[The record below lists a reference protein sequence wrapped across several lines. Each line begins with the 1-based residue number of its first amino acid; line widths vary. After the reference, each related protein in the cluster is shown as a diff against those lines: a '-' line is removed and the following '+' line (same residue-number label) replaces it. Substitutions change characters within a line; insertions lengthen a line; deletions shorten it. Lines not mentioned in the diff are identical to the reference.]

1 MMTSTP
7 VFSQRLISLGVE
19 RAALDML
26 LASGVDT
33 LSKFAFCC
41 NYNPN
46 MPDDSN
52 LVEFLTV
59 TINSHLV
66 NVGANVPALRPG
78 LLASLRQAFFEAH
91 TMMLGELKHRIERTE
106 DAAPRKVPL
115 PEKAA
120 RLDEQRLRLGGVV
133 IAGPTQP
140 SFALIDLVAQQ
151 KEDDCLKYIPYD
163 LCTSRDTELRGD
175 KKLLPSEVSSDL
187 KIRQALQRRSLAY
200 DQLKLISYAA
210 LESWITYL
218 FTQTSRVTP
227 DNFAPITLQQALQT
241 DKQCFI
247 CMAELCR
254 TGLAM
259 DAQGRYP
266 AELALVEARG
276 DPMVIAMLQPM
287 PISRTN
293 PSPKIKV
300 KPTVQKNAVGKA
312 EPKAKAKGKGKG
324 GKERSLLPKG
334 LIGMHG
340 KTEAG
345 VNLCFDFNLRGCNN
359 AVPGQSC
366 GKGAH
371 LCAKCFGA
379 HAQHACPGVVA
390 Q

>member
-1 MMTSTP
+1 M
-7 VFSQRLISLGVE
+7 
-19 RAALDML
+19 A
-26 LASGVDT
+26 GVDT
-33 LSKFAFCC
+33 LSKLAFCC

-46 MPDDSN
+46 MPDDVN
-52 LVEFLTV
+52 LVQFLTV

-66 NVGANVPALRPG
+66 AVGDPVPPLRPG
-78 LLASLRQAFFEAH
+78 LMASLRQAFFEAH

-120 RLDEQRLRLGGVV
+120 RLDEQRIRLSGVS

-163 LCTSRDTELRGD
+163 LCTSRDSELRGD
-175 KKLLPSEVSSDL
+175 KKAQTTEGSSDL

-200 DQLKLISYAA
+200 DQLKLLNYAV

-227 DNFAPITLQQALQT
+227 DNFSPITLQQALQT

-254 TGLAM
+254 SGLSI
-259 DAQGRYP
+259 DGQGLYP
-266 AELALVEARG
+266 AELALAEARN
-276 DPMVIAMLQPM
+276 DPMVTAMLQPM
-287 PISRTN
+287 PVTRTKVA
-293 PSPKIKV
+293 PLAKV
-300 KPTVQKNAVGKA
+300 KPTIQKLGAGKPEA
-312 EPKAKAKGKGKG
+312 KAKAKGRGKS
-324 GKERSLLPKG
+324 GKERTLLPKG

-345 VNLCFDFNLRGCNN
+345 MNLCFDYNLKGCNN
-359 AVPGQSC
+359 AVPGQTC

-371 LCAKCFGA
+371 LCAKCFGI
-379 HAQHACPGVVA
+379 HAQHACPGGAV